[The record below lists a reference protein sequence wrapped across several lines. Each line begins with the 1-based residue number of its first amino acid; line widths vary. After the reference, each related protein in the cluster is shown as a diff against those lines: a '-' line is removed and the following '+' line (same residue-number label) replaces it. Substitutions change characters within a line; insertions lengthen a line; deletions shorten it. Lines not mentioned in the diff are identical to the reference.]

1 MIAESLRYID
11 SHLHLQ
17 DPRLLP
23 DLESVLHRA
32 GRAGVRHFVCNGS
45 CEQDW
50 PIVLDLAK
58 THSQI
63 IPCFGYHPWY
73 VHERSTDWPVKLEDF
88 LTAVPSAVGEI
99 GLDRWIEPRD
109 EAAQEEVFL
118 AQFELARK
126 LRRPAMI
133 HCLRAWGW
141 FMDLLKSRPPLPAGM
156 LIHAYGGPAELISS
170 LIEHNAWF
178 SFAGTVLHEKNT
190 RARTAI
196 RQIPLDRLLLE
207 TDAPDLPP
215 PEPFCHPDLRK
226 DNGKIV
232 NEPVNLPAIV
242 REVAQILGRPEAFLA
257 ETVWNN
263 SLRFFGLLVDE
274 PTLNE

>member
-1 MIAESLRYID
+1 MIAERLKYID
-11 SHLHLQ
+11 NHLHLQ

-23 DLESVLHRA
+23 DLEGVLRRA

-58 THSQI
+58 TYPQV

-73 VHERSTDWPVKLEDF
+73 VHERTPDWPANLEKF
-88 LTAVPSAVGEI
+88 LIAVPSAVGEI

-109 EAAQEEVFL
+109 EAAQEETFL
-118 AQFELARK
+118 AQMDLARK
-126 LRRPAMI
+126 LHRPAMI

-141 FMDLLKSRPPLPAGM
+141 FMDLLKSRPPLPEGI
-156 LIHAYGGPAELISS
+156 LIHAYGGPAELIPS
-170 LIEHNAWF
+170 LVEHNAWF
-178 SFAGTVLHEKNT
+178 SFAGTVLYEKNT
-190 RARTAI
+190 RARKAL

-207 TDAPDLPP
+207 SDAPDLPP
-215 PEPFCHPDLRK
+215 PDSFTLPNLRK
-226 DNGKIV
+226 ENGKII
-232 NEPVNLPAIV
+232 NEPVNLPIIV
-242 REVAQILGRPEAFLA
+242 REVAKIIGRPESVLA

-263 SLRFFGLLVDE
+263 SLRFLGPLVDE
-274 PTLNE
+274 QA